1 MTGQICDCQENPP
14 KNVSIW
20 TMISFNQLWHTDMLI
35 QSTKTITCTT
45 IWILLK
51 CENFVTFSN
60 QRYLKWTESILNLC
74 TIHWFQ
80 NWASFMKRCSA
91 TFNSCAKRVHTFFPS
106 EPMWVINSLAR
117 TLKWCFHFALL
128 LPLFP
133 ILLITYNGITLIVNI
148 IH

>member
-1 MTGQICDCQENPP
+1 MTGQICDCQDNPP
-14 KNVSIW
+14 QNVSIW

-91 TFNSCAKRVHTFFPS
+91 TFNSCAKRVHTFFPFWANVS
-106 EPMWVINSLAR
+106 NKFPR
-117 TLKWCFHFALL
+117 THFKMMFSFCAPFAPVSYSAHYL
-128 LPLFP
+128 
-133 ILLITYNGITLIVNI
+133 
-148 IH
+148 